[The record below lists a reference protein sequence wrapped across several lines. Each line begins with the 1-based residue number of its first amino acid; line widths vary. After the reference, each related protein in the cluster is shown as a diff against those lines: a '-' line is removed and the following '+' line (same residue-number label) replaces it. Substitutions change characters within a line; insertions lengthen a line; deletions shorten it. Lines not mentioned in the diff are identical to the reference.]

1 MSRQVRR
8 GPGPSSTLIT
18 PDQAGNVV
26 GVDPHKRTLTATV
39 VDPRG
44 GIVASEHFRVSG
56 DGHRA
61 LEAWSRRFGPIVR
74 FGIEGASAWGRHTAI
89 FLIGR
94 GYDVRDVCPNRTAAH
109 DRARQRGKSDTL
121 DSERIARET
130 LAHPLLPKAFKR
142 AGQDAGPDQQ
152 TELLAVWWTARRSL
166 IKRRQH
172 LLTESEA
179 LLRELPLEL
188 IERLPSATR
197 VRPRLA
203 ALARVT
209 ARRRLAPPTAVRVRI
224 LSGYRKEI
232 ANLDAQERQI
242 TRQLAELVSQSG
254 STLGQLCGLAT
265 VSVAELLVEV
275 GDPRRFT
282 IGGFGRFN
290 GTAPLAASTAEGPG
304 EPIRHRYNPGGN
316 RRVNAILHRMAVT
329 QLRCEPRAKK
339 IYADARAN
347 GHTKKE
353 ARRILKRHLSDVVY
367 RRMIRDLAAL
377 PAQPLLA
384 AEPRAAAAQST
395 VARQGRAQRAA

>member
-1 MSRQVRR
+1 MTCVMC
-8 GPGPSSTLIT
+8 
-18 PDQAGNVV
+18 A
-26 GVDPHKRTLTATV
+26 
-39 VDPRG
+39 
-44 GIVASEHFRVSG
+44 
-56 DGHRA
+56 
-61 LEAWSRRFGPIVR
+61 
-74 FGIEGASAWGRHTAI
+74 
-89 FLIGR
+89 
-94 GYDVRDVCPNRTAAH
+94 RTAPRAG
-109 DRARQRGKSDTL
+109 RARQRGKSDTL

-142 AGQDAGPDQQ
+142 AGQDTGPDQQ

-224 LSGYRKEI
+224 LSGYREEI

-290 GTAPLAASTAEGPG
+290 GTAPLAASTAEGPASRSATATTRAVTAASTRSFTG
-304 EPIRHRYNPGGN
+304 WRSRSCAASRA
-316 RRVNAILHRMAVT
+316 RRRSTLTRAPTDTPKRKLVGSSNAICPT
-329 QLRCEPRAKK
+329 
-339 IYADARAN
+339 
-347 GHTKKE
+347 
-353 ARRILKRHLSDVVY
+353 SSS
-367 RRMIRDLAAL
+367 AA
-377 PAQPLLA
+377 
-384 AEPRAAAAQST
+384 
-395 VARQGRAQRAA
+395 

>member
-1 MSRQVRR
+1 MPR
-8 GPGPSSTLIT
+8 GP
-18 PDQAGNVV
+18 
-26 GVDPHKRTLTATV
+26 
-39 VDPRG
+39 
-44 GIVASEHFRVSG
+44 
-56 DGHRA
+56 
-61 LEAWSRRFGPIVR
+61 
-74 FGIEGASAWGRHTAI
+74 I

-94 GYDVRDVCPNRTAAH
+94 GYDVRDVCPNRTAQH

-130 LAHPLLPKAFKR
+130 LAHALLPKAFKR

-152 TELLAVWWTARRSL
+152 TELLAVWWTARCSV

-188 IERLPSATR
+188 VERLPNAKR

-203 ALARVT
+203 ALPHLT
-209 ARRRLAPPTAVRVRI
+209 ARQQLAPPAAARVHV
-224 LSGYRKEI
+224 LAGYRTQI
-232 ANLDAQERQI
+232 ADLDEQERQI
-242 TRQLAELVSQSG
+242 TRQLAELVTQTG

-282 IGGFGRFN
+282 EGGFGRFN
-290 GTAPLAASTAEGPG
+290 GTAPLAASSAEGPG
-304 EPIRHRYNPGGN
+304 EPVRHRYN

-347 GHTKKE
+347 GKHTKKE

-367 RRMIRDLAAL
+367 RRMIRDLASL
-377 PAQPLLA
+377 PAQPLLTA
-384 AEPRAAAAQST
+384 PPRAAAAQSR